1 VRSACSAT
9 VLQQY
14 FDIKSSFVAMTTTS
28 CSLPPVVFIH
38 GWKASVL
45 ADKKAGHAEFD
56 YTVGVLSGLAK
67 DPSLE
72 LPLEWDVH
80 GNQVKDNLV
89 ATEPCHSITCLCGMV
104 KLQELYGPVLDHLER
119 TRDLHVFAYDWRLC
133 LNETATDFEKFL
145 VDVRESTGRTPQ
157 VVAHSM
163 GCLITLSVLNR
174 CPKIFHSILFGAGAM
189 GPAAAP
195 IKDFSLLG
203 ENNTN
208 LRNTTMLTPKVHL
221 SNPSAFHMLSG
232 YPGERELFGR
242 AHPILFKDE
251 DDEPLELDMCNV
263 KTWKKYRV
271 GVYHPDSGIDAVD
284 GKTEAWFQSV
294 LDKVRVFRQG
304 LLPKNSGLKASDCPP
319 ISVLRGDHT
328 DTEFCYSVRHAGLDL
343 KEGIG
348 YLRGDNR
355 VTLEDTLP
363 PKDIPVCKIV
373 TNDRAHVDVLNDIE
387 NVDMLLKLLI
397 SKSK

>member
-1 VRSACSAT
+1 
-9 VLQQY
+9 
-14 FDIKSSFVAMTTTS
+14 MTTTS

-45 ADKKAGHAEFD
+45 VDRKTGHTEFD
-56 YTVGVLSGLAK
+56 YTIGVVSGLAK

-72 LPLEWDVH
+72 LPLEWDAN

-89 ATEPCHSITCLCGMV
+89 PTEPCHRVACLCGIV
-104 KLQELYGPVLDHLER
+104 NLVDLYGPLLDHLKR
-119 TRDLHVFAYDWRLC
+119 TRDLHMFAYDWRLC

-145 VDVRESTGRTPQ
+145 VNVRETTGRTPQ

-163 GCLITLSVLNR
+163 GCLVTLSVLNK

-189 GPAAAP
+189 GPVAAP

-203 ENNTN
+203 EMNTIG
-208 LRNTTMLTPKVHL
+208 RNTTMFTPKINL
-221 SNPSAFHMLSG
+221 SNPSALHFVA
-232 YPGERELFGR
+232 YPGERELYGR
-242 AHPILFKDE
+242 AHPILFRDE
-251 DDEPLELDMCNV
+251 DDEPLELDFHNV
-263 KTWKKYRV
+263 KTWKKHRV
-271 GVYHPDSGIDAVD
+271 GVYHPDSGVDAVD

-294 LDKVRVFRQG
+294 LDKVCVFRRR

-328 DTEFCYSVRHAGLDL
+328 DTEACYYVRQDGLDL

-348 YLRGDNR
+348 YLRGDGR
-355 VTLEDTLP
+355 VTLEDSLP

-373 TNDRAHVDVLNDIE
+373 TNDRAHADVLNDIE